1 MSDYEF
7 TTRTRVRNAFWRSL
21 MSVDCPTFRAVK
33 GTKHSARTRA
43 QFAEF
48 VYELER
54 DGLISSELAQEVT
67 L

>member
-7 TTRTRVRNAFWRSL
+7 ATKTRVRNAFWRSFIPY
-21 MSVDCPTFRAVK
+21 CPSFRPVK
-33 GTKHSARTRA
+33 GTKHDAKTRA
-43 QFAEF
+43 QFSEF
-48 VYELER
+48 VDELER